1 MPRRSRSAKQH
12 TPRSLPSGVVAATLQ
27 PMRSGEQATVCLEH
41 TAEGQRCVRKTHHAA
56 AGYLRERDA
65 LKTVGRLAPGLAPAL
80 LRHDDATRTLW
91 LAFVEGVAPTALARA
106 ERSRAFEAVGA
117 QLRRLAALPVPT
129 DPVPLEEA
137 MAMRARAW
145 LQRAPASIAASE
157 VAALRVEAD
166 AFADAQR
173 RWCHRDVRDENLRV
187 RPDGTVVL
195 LDWGQSRPDAEESD
209 LVRLARAAADGEAG
223 AEADLAALCHG
234 LGYDRTAP
242 LQQRRLA
249 FAVALERLARQV
261 TAA

>member
-1 MPRRSRSAKQH
+1 
-12 TPRSLPSGVVAATLQ
+12 
-27 PMRSGEQATVCLEH
+27 MRSGEQAVVRLER
-41 TAEGQRCVRKTHHAA
+41 APGGERCVRKAYFAA

-65 LKTVGRLAPGLAPAL
+65 LQTVGHLAPGLAPAL

-91 LAFVEGVAPTALARA
+91 LAFVEGVPPTALARA

-117 QLRRLAALPVPT
+117 QLRHLAALPVPA
-129 DPVPLEEA
+129 DPVPLERA

-145 LQRAPASIAASE
+145 LQRAPTTMVAGEVDALLDEAS
-157 VAALRVEAD
+157 
-166 AFADAQR
+166 AFAGAWR

-187 RPDGTVVL
+187 RPDGSVVL

-209 LVRLARAAADGEAG
+209 LVRLARSAADHEPGAAAD
-223 AEADLAALCHG
+223 LTALCRG
-234 LGYDRTAP
+234 LGYDISAP

-249 FAVALERLARQV
+249 FAVAMERLARLV

>member
-1 MPRRSRSAKQH
+1 MRR
-12 TPRSLPSGVVAATLQ
+12 
-27 PMRSGEQATVCLEH
+27 GEQADVSLDQTTSGE
-41 TAEGQRCVRKTHHAA
+41 RCVRKAHFAA

-65 LKTVGRLAPGLAPAL
+65 LQTVGRLAPGLAPAL

-117 QLRRLAALPVPT
+117 QLRRLAALPVPA
-129 DPVPLEEA
+129 DPVPLEQA
-137 MAMRARAW
+137 MAMRAHAW
-145 LQRAPASIAASE
+145 LQRTPAR
-157 VAALRVEAD
+157 VAAGEVDALLGEAA
-166 AFADAQR
+166 AFAGAQR

-187 RPDGTVVL
+187 RPDGSVVL

-209 LVRLARAAADGEAG
+209 LVRLARSAADAEPG
-223 AEADLAALCHG
+223 AEADLAALCRG
-234 LGYDRTAP
+234 LGYDRAAP